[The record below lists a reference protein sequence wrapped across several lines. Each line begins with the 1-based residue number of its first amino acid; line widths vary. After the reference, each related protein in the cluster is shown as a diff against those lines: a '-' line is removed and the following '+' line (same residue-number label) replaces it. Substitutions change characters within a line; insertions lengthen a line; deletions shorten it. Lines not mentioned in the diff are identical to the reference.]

1 MDNISVK
8 AEDQTMLLEEGGQS
22 VVAKPAYTSLTSQML
37 RFSINYKFTI
47 SQYQNS
53 KALSLW
59 QKENVGFNRL
69 IFMDQMLLLENR
81 LTLRAM

>member
-1 MDNISVK
+1 
-8 AEDQTMLLEEGGQS
+8 
-22 VVAKPAYTSLTSQML
+22 ML

>member
-1 MDNISVK
+1 MDDSSVK
-8 AEDQTMLLEEGGQS
+8 AEDQTMLLEEGGQAMA
-22 VVAKPAYTSLTSQML
+22 AKPAYTSLTSQIL

-47 SQYQNS
+47 SQYQYP
-53 KALSLW
+53 KALCLW

-69 IFMDQMLLLENR
+69 IFMDQLLLLENH

>member
-1 MDNISVK
+1 MSFWHFIFVSRHSDVNLAVMDNISVK

-53 KALSLW
+53 KALSL
-59 QKENVGFNRL
+59 
-69 IFMDQMLLLENR
+69 
-81 LTLRAM
+81 